1 MQKLVLHIDM
11 DAFYA
16 SIEQKDNP
24 AIKDLPVI
32 VGGLSARGVVSTA
45 SYQARAFGVH
55 SAMPMATAKKL
66 CPQAIYLKPR
76 HDHYQQVSS
85 QIMAILKNYSPTI
98 EPLSIDEA
106 FLDLSGM
113 HLIVKDVKA
122 WAEKLKAEI
131 KAKTHLTSS
140 VGIAPNKFLAKLASD
155 FQKPDGLTIIDPEQV
170 NDILEPLSV
179 KYLFG
184 IGKTTAKSLQ
194 TYGIN
199 TIGDIKKTDYKIL
212 KKVLGQQTDHFLQL
226 ANGIDDRPIVSD
238 QQAKSIG
245 RETTFLENITTQTQ
259 GEKNLLIIA
268 QQVGWRLRSANFC
281 GHTLTVKIRFASF
294 ETITRSHSSSY
305 YFYNDEDI
313 YKESLKLCQK
323 VSWAKGIR
331 LIGISISKLVPLDN
345 RLETLAFD
353 DKKERLEKQT
363 LAVDNLKRK
372 FGEDIIYRATNKKA
386 TD

>member
-16 SIEQKDNP
+16 SVEQRDNP
-24 AIKDLPVI
+24 QIADKPVI
-32 VGGLSARGVVSTA
+32 VGGLSSRGVVSTA
-45 SYQARAFGVH
+45 SYQARVFGVH

-66 CPQAIYLKPR
+66 CPHGIYLKPR
-76 HDHYQQVSS
+76 HDHYHQVS
-85 QIMAILKNYSPTI
+85 QEIMAILKNYSPTI

-113 HLIVKDVKA
+113 HLIVEDFTA
-122 WAEKLKAEI
+122 WAKKLKAEI
-131 KAKTHLTSS
+131 QAKTQLTAS

-155 FQKPDGLTIIDPEQV
+155 FQKPDGLTIITPKQV
-170 NDILEPLSV
+170 DKILEPLSV

-184 IGKTTAKSLQ
+184 IGKTTQKALQ

-199 TIGDIKKTDYKIL
+199 TIGDLKKTNYKIL
-212 KKVLGQQTDHFLQL
+212 EKVLGQQTEHFLQL
-226 ANGIDDRPIVSD
+226 AHGIDHRPVVSE

-245 RETTFLENITTQTQ
+245 RETTFIQNVTSKAE
-259 GEKNLLIIA
+259 GEKNLLILA

-281 GHTLTVKIRFASF
+281 GHTLTIKIRFGSF
-294 ETITRSHSSSY
+294 ETITRSQSSSY

-313 YKESLKLCQK
+313 YKEALKLAQK
-323 VSWAKGIR
+323 VSWFKGVR

-345 RLETLAFD
+345 RLETLHFD
-353 DKKERLEKQT
+353 DQKERLEKQT
-363 LAVDNLKRK
+363 VAIDNLKKK
-372 FGEDIIYRATNKKA
+372 FGENIIYRAASKKA